1 MDFQSIHITY
11 NFQHFEPI
19 QYGNGL
25 SRSLPTFQVN
35 DPKVTINL
43 NEFPSLLELM
53 VQQPLIQLSQLD
65 THFYWNEKINFAILD
80 ILKYDW
86 DSQLEYVISLFNTCN
101 TSAPI
106 FTQHFLVKH
115 DVQSDKIKHNVNII

>member
-1 MDFQSIHITY
+1 MTKDLQRPIYIWNKVSKHIMSWCCMDFQSIHITY

-43 NEFPSLLELM
+43 NDFSSFSKLV
-53 VQQPLIQLSQLD
+53 VQQPFIQLSQLVV
-65 THFYWNEKINFAILD
+65 HFYWNEKNNFALMD
-80 ILKYDW
+80 ILKYNW
-86 DSQLEYVISLFNTCN
+86 ASPLEYVISLFNT
-101 TSAPI
+101 S
-106 FTQHFLVKH
+106 L
-115 DVQSDKIKHNVNII
+115 